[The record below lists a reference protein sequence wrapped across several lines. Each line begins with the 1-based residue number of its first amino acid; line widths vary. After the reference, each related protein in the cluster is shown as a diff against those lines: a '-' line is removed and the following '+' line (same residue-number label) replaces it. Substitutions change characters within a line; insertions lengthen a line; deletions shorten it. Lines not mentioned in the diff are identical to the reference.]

1 MIDRPPPAWATARQ
15 IAGALGTSNQVILAR
30 ARRESWPYRET
41 DTPRPGAMGRR
52 PRLFDVSVLPA
63 GVRQR
68 LAVSP
73 AFRLA
78 DAAPELLLRLEAST
92 AELIGYRDALQ
103 AEAGMAGG
111 DPLARDQA
119 RELSGVIESNIA
131 VIARV
136 RGEELP

>member
-52 PRLFDVSVLPA
+52 PRLFDVSALPA

-68 LAVSP
+68 LAASP
-73 AFRLA
+73 AVRLA
-78 DAAPELLLRLEAST
+78 DAAPELLRRLEAST
-92 AELIGYRDALQ
+92 VELIGYRDALQ

-111 DPLARDQA
+111 DPLARYQA

-136 RGEELP
+136 RGEESS